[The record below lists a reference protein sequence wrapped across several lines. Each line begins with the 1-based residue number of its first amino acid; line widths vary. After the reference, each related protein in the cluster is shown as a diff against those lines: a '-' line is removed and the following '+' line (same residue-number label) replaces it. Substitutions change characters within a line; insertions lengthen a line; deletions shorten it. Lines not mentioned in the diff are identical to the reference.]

1 MKAGAI
7 SAIFSNLQVRQLCL
21 PLLRL
26 FKDAIVFGEIMSGN
40 LEKYL
45 EIKPILPHFL
55 QNGKS
60 DLYLS

>member
-1 MKAGAI
+1 MKAGAV
-7 SAIFSNLQVRQLCL
+7 SAIFSNLQERCL

-26 FKDAIVFGEIMSGN
+26 FKYAIVFGEIMSGY

-55 QNGKS
+55 QGR
-60 DLYLS
+60 